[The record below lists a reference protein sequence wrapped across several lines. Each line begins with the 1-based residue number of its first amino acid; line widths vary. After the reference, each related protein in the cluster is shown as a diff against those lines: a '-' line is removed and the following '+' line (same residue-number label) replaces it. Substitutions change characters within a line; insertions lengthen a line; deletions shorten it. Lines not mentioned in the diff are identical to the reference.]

1 MFDLITGKAHHLPS
15 HSTLPIMVSTTAQA
29 AVAVVAVMVPA
40 LFVAEKIPRIP
51 TMLAFVAPAP
61 SPPSPPAP
69 APRAAQPSAP
79 TKAVAHN
86 QPVPSAPKVV
96 NPAEVPRSIEADLAG
111 APSLNEEV
119 AGGIDGGVPG
129 GIVGGMV
136 GGVPEPPPPPPP
148 VAEAPPPIRIGG
160 AIQSPKLLHRVEPL
174 YPPIAISAR
183 MQGLVILETLVDLD
197 GNVEG
202 VKVLRSAG
210 SVLDR
215 EALAAVRQWRYA
227 PLILNGRPLRFL
239 VTVILSFSV
248 EGAT

>member
-29 AVAVVAVMVPA
+29 VVAVVAVMVPA
-40 LFVAEKIPRIP
+40 LFIAEKIPRIP

-61 SPPSPPAP
+61 SPPPPPAP

-79 TKAVAHN
+79 TKTVAHN

>member
-15 HSTLPIMVSTTAQA
+15 HSTLPIVMSTTAQA
-29 AVAVVAVMVPA
+29 AAAMVAVMVPA
-40 LFVAEKIPRIP
+40 LFVAEKIPQIP
-51 TMLAFVAPAP
+51 TMLAFVVPAP

-69 APRAAQPSAP
+69 PPAGAPRSAPARPIIRAQPAP
-79 TKAVAHN
+79 STRDVVA
-86 QPVPSAPKVV
+86 
-96 NPAEVPRSIEADLAG
+96 PAEVSRSSEPQPVSSPALDDG
-111 APSLNEEV
+111 VP
-119 AGGIDGGVPG
+119 GGVEGGVPG
-129 GIVGGMV
+129 GIVGGFV
-136 GGVPEPPPPPPP
+136 GSVPEPPPLPP
-148 VAEAPPPIRIGG
+148 VVEAPPPIRIGG

-183 MQGLVILETLVDLD
+183 MQGLVVLETLVDRD
-197 GNVEG
+197 GSVEN

-227 PLILNGRPLRFL
+227 PLILNGRPLRFV
-239 VTVILSFSV
+239 VTVTLSFSV

>member
-1 MFDLITGKAHHLPS
+1 M
-15 HSTLPIMVSTTAQA
+15 
-29 AVAVVAVMVPA
+29 
-40 LFVAEKIPRIP
+40 
-51 TMLAFVAPAP
+51 
-61 SPPSPPAP
+61 
-69 APRAAQPSAP
+69 
-79 TKAVAHN
+79 
-86 QPVPSAPKVV
+86 
-96 NPAEVPRSIEADLAG
+96 
-111 APSLNEEV
+111 NEEV